1 LICGKLRAIVLKDVA
16 LLKKRFTMII
26 PIMILVAV
34 ASYWMLGKYYSEIEL
49 GSKIMLIIGGT
60 LLSGLISFF
69 LFKEDR
75 ET

>member
-1 LICGKLRAIVLKDVA
+1 MA

-34 ASYWMLGKYYSEIEL
+34 ACYWMLGKYYSEIEP
-49 GSKIMLIIGGT
+49 GSKFMLIIGGT
-60 LLSGLISFF
+60 LLSGVISFF

-75 ET
+75 EPK

>member
-1 LICGKLRAIVLKDVA
+1 MD
-16 LLKKRFTMII
+16 KRFTMII

-60 LLSGLISFF
+60 LLSGVISFF
-69 LFKEDR
+69 LFKEDK
-75 ET
+75 EPK